1 VNTQTT
7 EALVPSLGASTSDE
21 ADVSD
26 MGEPDLGPT
35 LRPKRTF
42 PQPSPVDH
50 HGPARVVALCNQKG
64 GVGKTTTAIN
74 LGAALA
80 DYGRKVLLIDF
91 DPQAA
96 LTDGLGFRG
105 VDFEDKSIYS
115 LIMDGGVDPAELV
128 IDTPIPGM
136 DLLPGHINLSAA
148 ELQLVTE
155 VAREQA
161 LERAIKPLLPDYDIA
176 LIDCQPSLGML
187 TINALTAAN
196 SVIIPVECEY
206 FALRGVALLLAT
218 IEKVQRRIN
227 PDLVIDGVLATRYDG
242 RTVHGKE
249 ILERLIEGFDEQLF
263 YTVVGRTVKFPETT
277 AGGLPIT
284 TLAPSSP
291 GARAYRQ
298 LAREVLYRWATAA
311 TSQ

>member
-7 EALVPSLGASTSDE
+7 EALVPTVAAAKSDQ
-21 ADVSD
+21 ADV
-26 MGEPDLGPT
+26 GEPDLGPT
-35 LRPKRTF
+35 LRPKRKF
-42 PQPSPVDH
+42 PQPPPLEH

-105 VDFEDKSIYS
+105 RDFEESSIYS
-115 LIMDGGVDPAELV
+115 LLMDGGDAADLV
-128 IDTPIPGM
+128 VQTPIPGM
-136 DLLPGHINLSAA
+136 DLLPSHINLSAA

-161 LERAIKPLLPDYDIA
+161 LERAIKPLLPDYDVA

-227 PDLVIDGVLATRYDG
+227 PDLVIDGVVATRYDG

-249 ILERLIEGFDEQLF
+249 ILERLIEGFGEQLF
-263 YTVVGRTVKFPETT
+263 YSVIGRTVKFPETT

-284 TLAPSSP
+284 TIAPSSP
-291 GARAYRQ
+291 GAKAYRQ
-298 LAREVLYRWATAA
+298 LAREVLLRWASAST
-311 TSQ
+311 TQ

>member
-1 VNTQTT
+1 MNTQTT
-7 EALVPSLGASTSDE
+7 EALVPTVAAATSDD
-21 ADVSD
+21 ADLA
-26 MGEPDLGPT
+26 EPELGPT
-35 LRPKRTF
+35 MRPKRKF
-42 PQPSPVDH
+42 PHPPPLEQ

-105 VDFEDKSIYS
+105 HDFEDSSIYS
-115 LIMDGGVDPAELV
+115 LVMDGGVDAADLV
-128 IDTPIPGM
+128 VETPIPGM
-136 DLLPGHINLSAA
+136 DLLPSHINLSAA

-161 LERAIKPLLPDYDIA
+161 LERAIKPLLPDYDVA

-227 PDLVIDGVLATRYDG
+227 PDLVIDGVVATRYDG

-249 ILERLIEGFDEQLF
+249 ILERLIEGFGDQLF
-263 YTVVGRTVKFPETT
+263 YSVIGRTVKFPETT

-291 GARAYRQ
+291 GAKAYRQ
-298 LAREVLYRWATAA
+298 LAREVLYRWASAA
-311 TSQ
+311 TQ

>member
-7 EALVPSLGASTSDE
+7 EALVPPVDATTSGQADDAGE
-21 ADVSD
+21 A
-26 MGEPDLGPT
+26 DLGPT
-35 LRPKRTF
+35 LRPKRKF
-42 PQPSPVDH
+42 PQPPPLDQ

-80 DYGRKVLLIDF
+80 DYGRRVLLIDF

-105 VDFEDKSIYS
+105 RDFEDASIYS
-115 LIMDGGVDPAELV
+115 LIVDGGVEAADLV
-128 IDTPIPGM
+128 VDTPIPGM

-187 TINALTAAN
+187 TVNALTAAN

-206 FALRGVALLLAT
+206 FALRGVALLLET

-227 PDLVIDGVLATRYDG
+227 PDLIIDGVLATRYDG
-242 RTVHGKE
+242 RTVHSKE
-249 ILERLIEGFDEQLF
+249 ILERLIEGFGDQLF
-263 YTVVGRTVKFPETT
+263 HTVVGRAVKFPETT

-284 TLAPSSP
+284 TIAPSSP
-291 GARAYRQ
+291 GAKAYRQ
-298 LAREVLYRWATAA
+298 LAREVLQRWAPAST
-311 TSQ
+311 TR

>member
-7 EALVPSLGASTSDE
+7 EALVPTVAAAKSDQ
-21 ADVSD
+21 ADV
-26 MGEPDLGPT
+26 GEPDFGPT
-35 LRPKRTF
+35 LRPKRKF
-42 PQPSPVDH
+42 PQPPPLEH

-80 DYGRKVLLIDF
+80 DYGRKILLIDF

-105 VDFEDKSIYS
+105 RDFEESSIYS
-115 LIMDGGVDPAELV
+115 LLMDGGVDAADLV
-128 IDTPIPGM
+128 VQTPIPGM
-136 DLLPGHINLSAA
+136 DLLPSHINLSAA

-161 LERAIKPLLPDYDIA
+161 LERAIKPLLPDYDVA

-187 TINALTAAN
+187 TINALTAAD

-227 PDLVIDGVLATRYDG
+227 PDLVIDGVVATRYDG

-249 ILERLIEGFDEQLF
+249 ILERLIEGFGEQLF
-263 YTVVGRTVKFPETT
+263 YSVIGRTVKFPETT

-284 TLAPSSP
+284 TIAPSSP
-291 GARAYRQ
+291 GAKAYRQ
-298 LAREVLYRWATAA
+298 LAREVLLRWASAST
-311 TSQ
+311 TQ

>member
-1 VNTQTT
+1 MNTQTT
-7 EALVPSLGASTSDE
+7 EALVPTVAAAKADQ
-21 ADVSD
+21 ADV
-26 MGEPDLGPT
+26 GEPDLGPT
-35 LRPKRTF
+35 LRPKRKF
-42 PQPSPVDH
+42 PQPPPLEH

-105 VDFEDKSIYS
+105 RDFEESSIYS
-115 LIMDGGVDPAELV
+115 LLMDGGDAAELV
-128 IDTPIPGM
+128 VQTPIPGM
-136 DLLPGHINLSAA
+136 DLLPSHINLSAA

-161 LERAIKPLLPDYDIA
+161 LERAIKPLLPDYDVA

-227 PDLVIDGVLATRYDG
+227 PDLVIDGVVATRYDG

-249 ILERLIEGFDEQLF
+249 ILERLIEGFGEQLF
-263 YTVVGRTVKFPETT
+263 YSVIGRTVKFPETT

-284 TLAPSSP
+284 TIAPSSP
-291 GARAYRQ
+291 GAKAYRQ
-298 LAREVLYRWATAA
+298 LAREVLLRWASAST
-311 TSQ
+311 TQ

>member
-1 VNTQTT
+1 MNTQTT
-7 EALVPSLGASTSDE
+7 EALVPTVAAAKSDQ
-21 ADVSD
+21 ADV
-26 MGEPDLGPT
+26 GEADLGPT
-35 LRPKRTF
+35 LRPKRKF
-42 PQPSPVDH
+42 PQPPPLEH

-105 VDFEDKSIYS
+105 RDFEESSIYS
-115 LIMDGGVDPAELV
+115 LLMDGGVDAADLV
-128 IDTPIPGM
+128 VQTPIPGM
-136 DLLPGHINLSAA
+136 DLLPSHINLSAA

-161 LERAIKPLLPDYDIA
+161 LERAIKPLLPDYDVA

-187 TINALTAAN
+187 TINALTAAD

-227 PDLVIDGVLATRYDG
+227 PDLVIDGVVATRYDG

-249 ILERLIEGFDEQLF
+249 ILERLIEGFGEQLF
-263 YTVVGRTVKFPETT
+263 YSVIGRTVKFPETT

-284 TLAPSSP
+284 TIAPSSP
-291 GARAYRQ
+291 GAKAYRQ
-298 LAREVLYRWATAA
+298 LAREVLLRWASAST
-311 TSQ
+311 TQ

>member
-1 VNTQTT
+1 MNTQTT
-7 EALVPSLGASTSDE
+7 EALVPTVAAAKSDQG
-21 ADVSD
+21 DV
-26 MGEPDLGPT
+26 GEPDLGPM
-35 LRPKRTF
+35 LRPKRKF
-42 PQPSPVDH
+42 PQPPPLEH

-105 VDFEDKSIYS
+105 RDFEESSIYS
-115 LIMDGGVDPAELV
+115 LLMDGGDAADLV
-128 IDTPIPGM
+128 VQTPIPGM
-136 DLLPGHINLSAA
+136 DLLPSHINLSAA

-161 LERAIKPLLPDYDIA
+161 LERAIKPLLPDYDVA

-227 PDLVIDGVLATRYDG
+227 PDLVIDGVVATRYDG

-249 ILERLIEGFDEQLF
+249 ILERLIEGFGEQLF
-263 YTVVGRTVKFPETT
+263 YSVIGRTVKFPETT

-284 TLAPSSP
+284 TIAPSSP
-291 GARAYRQ
+291 GAKAYRQ
-298 LAREVLYRWATAA
+298 LAREVLLRWASAST
-311 TSQ
+311 TQ

>member
-7 EALVPSLGASTSDE
+7 EALVPPVDATTSGKADAGE
-21 ADVSD
+21 A
-26 MGEPDLGPT
+26 DLGPT
-35 LRPKRTF
+35 LRPKRKF
-42 PQPSPVDH
+42 PQPPPLDH

-80 DYGRKVLLIDF
+80 DYGRRVLLIDF

-105 VDFEDKSIYS
+105 RDFEERSIYS
-115 LIMDGGVDPAELV
+115 LVIDGGVEPADLV
-128 IDTPIPGM
+128 VETPIPGM
-136 DLLPGHINLSAA
+136 DLLPSHINLSAA

-187 TINALTAAN
+187 TVNALTAAN
-196 SVIIPVECEY
+196 SVIVPVECEY
-206 FALRGVALLLAT
+206 FALRGVALLLET

-227 PDLVIDGVLATRYDG
+227 PDLIIDGVLATRYDG

-249 ILERLIEGFDEQLF
+249 ILERLTEGFGDQLF
-263 YTVVGRTVKFPETT
+263 HTVVGRTVKFPETT

-284 TLAPSSP
+284 TIAPSSP
-291 GARAYRQ
+291 GAKAYRQ
-298 LAREVLYRWATAA
+298 LAREVLQRWAPAST
-311 TSQ
+311 TQ

>member
-1 VNTQTT
+1 MNTQTT
-7 EALVPSLGASTSDE
+7 EALVPPVAAAKSDQ
-21 ADVSD
+21 ADT
-26 MGEPDLGPT
+26 EEQDLGPT
-35 LRPKRTF
+35 LRPKRKF
-42 PQPSPVDH
+42 PQPPPLEH

-105 VDFEDKSIYS
+105 RDFEDSSIYS
-115 LIMDGGVDPAELV
+115 LVMDGGVDAADLV
-128 IDTPIPGM
+128 VETPIPGM
-136 DLLPGHINLSAA
+136 DLLPSHINLSAA

-161 LERAIKPLLPDYDIA
+161 LERAIKPLLPDYDVA

-227 PDLVIDGVLATRYDG
+227 PDLVIDGVVATRYDG

-249 ILERLIEGFDEQLF
+249 ILERLIEGFGEQLF
-263 YTVVGRTVKFPETT
+263 YSVIGRTVKFPETT

-284 TLAPSSP
+284 TIAPSSP
-291 GARAYRQ
+291 GAKAYRQ
-298 LAREVLYRWATAA
+298 LAREVLLRW
-311 TSQ
+311 TSASTTQ